1 MNYDEE
7 SKQHTLSIKFKF
19 PLFDDQF
26 DWLKNKD
33 GSYKRDKLG
42 RRIGKVSEG
51 KTKLNN
57 HLTLDY
63 RFDSCKFNVHY
74 CIWVSYYYYKH
85 IFNHNKGH

>member
-7 SKQHTLSIKFKF
+7 TKQHTLSIKFKF
-19 PLFDDQF
+19 PLFDDEYE
-26 DWLKNKD
+26 WLKNNN

-51 KTKLNN
+51 KTIMNN

-63 RFDSCKFNVHY
+63 LLDRD
-74 CIWVSYYYYKH
+74 
-85 IFNHNKGH
+85 